1 MMQNQAASN
10 DLEVKKILLEFWRYR
25 LLFILII
32 LFSLTLAFL
41 YTKYVSRSYTI
52 SSTILIKTKT
62 DNASSSS
69 SDYIDVNGMMNQDI
83 TMTNEINI
91 LQSTPIIRETLDE
104 LGVTVS
110 YYSQEHKLPGKFS
123 FSLTDIYTKSPFI
136 VIFTRDHVTDQCP
149 F

>member
-110 YYSQEHKLPGKFS
+110 YYSQEHKLPGEFS